1 MHAGPYHPLLL
12 SCSQVVLAPVLLGAW
27 ANSAHPQLTRRL
39 AQFSPLVATLLVC
52 LIVGSTLAHNA
63 AALLASGPTLLGCV
77 GALHGCGFLLG
88 YVLSRVLGLSEAI
101 CRTNSI
107 EVGMQNST
115 LGAVLAALHFADP
128 LVAAPCALSAC
139 THAIM
144 GSLLAAFWRSGDDAR
159 SRSQAAAA

>member
-1 MHAGPYHPLLL
+1 
-12 SCSQVVLAPVLLGAW
+12 VVLAPVLLGAW
-27 ANSAHPQLTRRL
+27 ANSAQPKLTRRV
-39 AQFSPLVATLLVC
+39 AQFSPLAATLLVC
-52 LIVGSTLAHNA
+52 LIVGSTLAHNT
-63 AALLASGPTLLGCV
+63 AALAATGARLLVCMV
-77 GALHGCGFLLG
+77 ALHGSGFALG
-88 YVLSRVLGLSEAI
+88 YTLSRVLRLSEAI

-144 GSLLAAFWRSGDDAR
+144 GSLLAAYWRSQDDKR
-159 SRSQAAAA
+159 SLAEAAAA